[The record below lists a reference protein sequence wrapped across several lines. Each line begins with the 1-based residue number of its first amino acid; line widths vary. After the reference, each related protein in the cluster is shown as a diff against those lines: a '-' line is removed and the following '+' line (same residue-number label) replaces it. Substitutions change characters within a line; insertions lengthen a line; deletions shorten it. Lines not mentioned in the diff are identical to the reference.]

1 MHPTGNGLEPLGTVI
16 HRVQRRDVC
25 QKDLGR
31 ADIAGGLFPP
41 DVLLAG
47 LQRHPECGP
56 PLSIFG
62 YPDDA
67 PRY

>member
-1 MHPTGNGLEPLGTVI
+1 MYPTGNGLEPFGTVI
-16 HRVQRRDVC
+16 HRVQGRDIG

-31 ADIAGGLFPP
+31 ADIAGGFFSPNM
-41 DVLLAG
+41 LLAC
-47 LQRHPECGP
+47 LQRHPERGP
-56 PLSIFG
+56 PLGIFG